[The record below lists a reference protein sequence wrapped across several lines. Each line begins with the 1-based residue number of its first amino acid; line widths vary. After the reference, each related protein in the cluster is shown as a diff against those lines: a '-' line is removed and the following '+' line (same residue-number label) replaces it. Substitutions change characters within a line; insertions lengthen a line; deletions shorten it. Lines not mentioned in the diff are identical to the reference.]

1 MNDAVQS
8 GKGAFEQIDRI
19 FKMQQARHLEIG
31 ERPLS
36 ERKKD
41 LRRLLKSVLNHR
53 NEIAEAL
60 RADLGKPAIESDLSE
75 VYPIKSDIKHALSEL
90 NSWAGKRSFRSPL
103 ALLGTKAWVK
113 PEPKGVVLI
122 ISPWNFPFNLTFCPL
137 VSALAAGNCVMLKP
151 SEATPRSSALMGKII
166 REVFQPDHVALIEGE
181 VAESTYLTSLPFH
194 HIFFTGGPAIGK
206 KVMAAAAQNLCSV
219 TLELGGK
226 SPAIVDASANLKE
239 AVRRI
244 VWSRFFNSGQVCI
257 SPDYALVDER
267 IYSDFMEEVK
277 SCIQSFYRDPSTST
291 ALSKL
296 VHDRH
301 FEKIKQLFED
311 ATAKGAQVLT
321 GGHYDASKRFFAP
334 TVLSH
339 VSNEMLVMQEE
350 IFGPILPVLSYKNH
364 SEAIALMNTLP
375 RPLAFYIFA
384 KGRNNI
390 QPFVLNSRAG
400 STGINETF
408 IQFIHP
414 ELPFGGVNFSGI
426 GKGHGKYGFDAFSNE
441 RSFVKQQFAMNATRF
456 IHPPYTSFTRR
467 LANFMMKWL

>member
-1 MNDAVQS
+1 MNEATPA
-8 GKGAFEQIDRI
+8 GKDTFEHIDRI

-31 ERPLS
+31 QRPLS

-41 LRRLLKSVLNHR
+41 LRRLLKSVLKHR
-53 NEIAEAL
+53 HDIAQAL
-60 RADLGKPAIESDLSE
+60 EADLGKPAIESDLSE
-75 VYPIKSDIKHALSEL
+75 IYPIKSDIRHAIREL
-90 NSWAGKRSFRSPL
+90 NTWAAKRSFRSPL
-103 ALLGTKAWVK
+103 ALMGTKAWVQ

-151 SEATPRSSALMGKII
+151 SEATPHSSALMGKII
-166 REVFQPDHVALIEGE
+166 REVFEPDHVALIEGE
-181 VAESTYLTSLPFH
+181 VEESTYLTTLPFH
-194 HIFFTGGPAIGK
+194 HIFFTGGPEIGK

-226 SPAIVDASANLKE
+226 SPAIVDASANMKE

-267 IYSDFMEEVK
+267 VYPAFIKEVK
-277 SCIQSFYRDPSTST
+277 SCIASFYKDPMTSG

-296 VHDRH
+296 VHDGH
-301 FEKIKQLFED
+301 FSKIKQLFED
-311 ATAKGAQVLT
+311 ATAKGAEVIT
-321 GGHYDASKRFFAP
+321 GGTFDASKRFFAP
-334 TVLSH
+334 TVLSN
-339 VSNEMLVMQEE
+339 VTNEMTVMHEE
-350 IFGPILPVLSYKNH
+350 IFGPILPVISFRNP
-364 SEAIALMNTLP
+364 SEAIALMNSLP

-384 KGRNNI
+384 KGAKNI

-441 RSFVKQQFAMNATRF
+441 RSFVKQLFSRNAIRF
-456 IHPPYTSFTRR
+456 IHPPYTGFTRK
-467 LANFMMKWL
+467 LATFMLKWL